1 VRGVPRA
8 GTVVAGPAARGP
20 AARAR
25 DGELTRD
32 RIVLAALAI
41 ADHEGLA
48 ALSLRGVAARL
59 EVPVMSLYR
68 HVASKDA
75 LLRLLTDAALGEV
88 QLPAAPPVGWRAQL
102 EVAARV
108 QWAVLRRHPWLAR
121 LLSMTRPVPLP
132 SALAHA
138 EWVLRALDGHG
149 LDAGQRMRMHIL
161 LHGFLQGIA
170 ANLETEAE
178 AVSQTGMSDDE
189 WMAGQVEQYTALARS
204 GRYPAFA
211 AMLEELRAGFDL
223 DFDALFEVGLQALLD
238 GYAGIID
245 RARAA
250 R

>member
-1 VRGVPRA
+1 
-8 GTVVAGPAARGP
+8 
-20 AARAR
+20 
-25 DGELTRD
+25 
-32 RIVLAALAI
+32 
-41 ADHEGLA
+41 
-48 ALSLRGVAARL
+48 
-59 EVPVMSLYR
+59 
-68 HVASKDA
+68 
-75 LLRLLTDAALGEV
+75 
-88 QLPAAPPVGWRAQL
+88 
-102 EVAARV
+102 VAARV